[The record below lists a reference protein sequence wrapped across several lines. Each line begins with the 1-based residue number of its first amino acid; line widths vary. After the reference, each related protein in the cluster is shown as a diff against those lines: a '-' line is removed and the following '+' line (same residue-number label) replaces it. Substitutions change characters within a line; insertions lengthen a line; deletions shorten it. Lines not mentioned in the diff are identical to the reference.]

1 MAETFDV
8 LIVGGGMFGLTAAI
22 ELSSRGHRVGLI
34 DPGPIP
40 HPLAAST
47 DISKVVRMAYG
58 ADELYTEMGE
68 QSIAGW
74 KRWNEAWGETLYHET
89 GVTMF
94 TQKPMQPGGF
104 EHDSYQLLTSRGHKL
119 ERLNADQIAD
129 RFPAWKRGTYVDGFF
144 HAESGYAE
152 SGRVVEKLAGM
163 AHKQGV
169 TLFPGQT
176 FASLIESGGANGRV
190 TGVNTR
196 EGEKFFGGETLI
208 AAGTWTHTLL
218 PELASQMHSTGHP
231 VFHLSPPH
239 PELFAPPNFAVF
251 TAGITGTGWYGF
263 PLNPRSGVVKV
274 ANHGIGQRLH
284 PEFDARIVTPEDEA
298 NLRAML
304 ADTFPDLANAP
315 IVYTRRCLYCDT
327 LDENFWID
335 HHPHKQGLTVAAGDS
350 GHGFK
355 FAPVMGTTIADAVER
370 KANQWLPR
378 FRWREVEPE
387 AYGQEASRHHEGEN

>member
-22 ELSSRGHRVGLI
+22 ELSSRGRRVGLI

-40 HPLAAST
+40 HPMAAST

-94 TQKPMQPGGF
+94 THHEMQPGGF
-104 EHDSYQLLTSRGHKL
+104 EHDSYHLLTARGHKL
-119 ERLNADQIAD
+119 ERLNADEIAR
-129 RFPAWKRGTYVDGFF
+129 RFPGWKAGSYVDGFF

-152 SGRVVEKLAGM
+152 SGRVVEKLAQT
-163 AHKQGV
+163 AARIGV
-169 TLFPGQT
+169 KLLPGQT
-176 FASLIESGGANGRV
+176 FASLIENSGRV

-196 EGEKFFGGETLI
+196 EGSTFYGGETLI
-208 AAGTWTHTLL
+208 AAGTWTHALL
-218 PELASQMHSTGHP
+218 PELAPYMHSTGHP
-231 VFHLSPPH
+231 VFHLMPPH
-239 PELFAPPNFAVF
+239 PELFTPPNFAVF
-251 TAGITGTGWYGF
+251 TADVSGTGWYGF
-263 PLNPRSGVVKV
+263 PVNPRSGVVKV

-304 ADTFPDLANAP
+304 ADTFPDLAHAP

-335 HHPHKQGLTVAAGDS
+335 HHPEKQGLTVAAGDS

-355 FAPVMGTTIADAVER
+355 FAPVMGTTIADAVEGR
-370 KANQWLPR
+370 PNAWLPR
-378 FRWREVEPE
+378 FRWREIKPE
-387 AYGQEASRHHEGEN
+387 AYGQEASRHHADGQ

>member
-1 MAETFDV
+1 MY
-8 LIVGGGMFGLTAAI
+8 GLTAAL
-22 ELSSRGHRVGLI
+22 ELSNRGQRVALI

-94 TQKPMQPGGF
+94 THRTMAPGGF
-104 EHDSYQLLTSRGHKL
+104 EHDSYHLLTARGHTL
-119 ERLNADQIAD
+119 ERLNADEIAR
-129 RFPAWKRGTYVDGFF
+129 RFPAWKAGSYVDGFF

-152 SGRVVEKLAGM
+152 SGRVVEKLAQL
-163 AHKQGV
+163 AAQAGV
-169 TLFPGQT
+169 ALFPGQT
-176 FASLIESGGANGRV
+176 FASLIEDGGRV
-190 TGVNTR
+190 AGVNTR
-196 EGEKFFGGETLI
+196 EGESFSAGHTLI
-208 AAGTWTHTLL
+208 AAGSWTHTLL
-218 PELASQMHSTGHP
+218 PELAPHMHATGHP
-231 VFHLSPPH
+231 VFHLKPPH
-239 PELFAPPNFAVF
+239 PELFTPPDFAVF
-251 TAGITGTGWYGF
+251 TADVAGTGWYGF

-274 ANHGIGQRLH
+274 ANHGVGQRLH
-284 PEFDARIVTPEDEA
+284 PEYDERVVTAEDEA

-304 ADTFPDLANAP
+304 ANTFPDLAEAE

-335 HHPHKQGLTVAAGDS
+335 RHPTKAGLTVAAGDS

-355 FAPVMGTTIADAVER
+355 FAPVMGGVIADAVEGR
-370 KANQWLPR
+370 PNAWLPR
-378 FRWREVEPE
+378 FRWRDVAPE
-387 AYGQEASRHHEGEN
+387 AHGQEASRFHGENE